1 MTEKRFLSFVLIE
14 GILLAALGLGMLM
27 LPKITTISFGLML
40 CLAFII
46 YGGYK
51 AINAFLT
58 RNYTR
63 HYIFNIMVGLLLLV
77 VGIFL
82 FMAPM
87 FNLVLIT
94 GLIGVYFLLESI
106 SSVAFAVQNKNTLY
120 FWKAD
125 IFVAFL
131 QFLLGIII
139 ILGLPSTALWIVGVL
154 AGVNF
159 LLAGMVLISMY
170 ISTKYILL

>member
-1 MTEKRFLSFVLIE
+1 MTEKRFLNFVLIE

-27 LPKITTISFGLML
+27 FPKVTTISFGLML
-40 CLAFII
+40 CLVFII

-51 AINAFLT
+51 AINALLT

-63 HYIFNIMVGLLLLV
+63 HYILNIITGLLLLS

-87 FNLVLIT
+87 FNIVLIT
-94 GLIGVYFLLESI
+94 SLVGVYFLLESI
-106 SSVAFAVQNKNTLY
+106 SSMAFAMQNKNTLY
-120 FWKAD
+120 FWWAD
-125 IFVAFL
+125 IFVAIL

-139 ILGLPSTALWIVGVL
+139 ILGLPATALWVIGVL

-159 LLAGMVLISMY
+159 LIAGMVLISMY
-170 ISTKYILL
+170 VSTRYILL